1 MRVTVRLHGE
11 LTRYLQDGRDRAELE
26 VADDS
31 TVRAVLAHL
40 GLPEHEY
47 WLHAVNGAVTNVD
60 TPLHPGDVLECVAP
74 MSGG

>member
-11 LTRYLQDGRDRAELE
+11 LTHYFEDGYDRAELD

-31 TVRAVLAHL
+31 TVRTVLARL
-40 GLPEHEY
+40 GLPEREY
-47 WLHAVNGAVTNVD
+47 WLHAVNGAVAKID
-60 TPLHPGDVLECVAP
+60 TPLKPGDLLECVAP